1 MKTIKI
7 VLISAGLILFSHL
20 VANAQSKDESAIRNI
35 LSAQTENWNKGNLEK
50 FMEGYWHSD
59 SLMFIGKSGVT
70 YGYQNA
76 LKNYQVGYS
85 DTVQMGKLHFEL
97 VSLKPVE
104 KDHYF
109 VVGKWFLERAIG
121 NLNGVYTLLF
131 KKING
136 QWFII
141 VDHSS

>member
-1 MKTIKI
+1 MKMFRIAI
-7 VLISAGLILFSHL
+7 LSAAIFLLFQTAL
-20 VANAQSKDESAIRNI
+20 QAQSKDELAIRRI
-35 LSAQTENWNKGNLEK
+35 LAAQTEQWNNGDLEK

-59 SLMFIGKSGVT
+59 SLMFIGKSGIT
-70 YGYQNA
+70 YGYSNA
-76 LKNYQVGYS
+76 LKNYQSGYS

-109 VVGKWFLERAIG
+109 VVGKWFLKRSIG
-121 NLNGVYTLLF
+121 DLNGVYTLLF
-131 KKING
+131 RKING
-136 QWFII
+136 EWFII

>member
-20 VANAQSKDESAIRNI
+20 FANAQSKDESAIRNI
-35 LSAQTENWNKGNLEK
+35 LAAQTENWNKGNLEK

-109 VVGKWFLERAIG
+109 VVGKWFLERTIG

>member
-1 MKTIKI
+1 MRKYRTIL
-7 VLISAGLILFSHL
+7 VFALAFFLFHT
-20 VANAQSKDESAIRNI
+20 VNGQSTDEKAIRQI
-35 LSAQTENWNKGNLEK
+35 LDEQTKHWNEGNLDA

-70 YGYQNA
+70 YGYKNA
-76 LKNYQVGYS
+76 LDNYKKGYS

-97 VSLKPVE
+97 VSLKRVE

-109 VVGKWFLERAIG
+109 VVGKWFLNRTVG

-131 KKING
+131 RKING
-136 QWFII
+136 QWMIV

>member
-1 MKTIKI
+1 MKQILHI
-7 VLISAGLILFSHL
+7 NCLLLLLSISLAGYS
-20 VANAQSKDESAIRNI
+20 QSTDEKAIREI
-35 LSAQTENWNKGNLEK
+35 LDAQTRHWNEGNLEA

-59 SLMFIGKSGVT
+59 SLMFIGKSGIT

-76 LKNYQVGYS
+76 LNNYKRGYS
-85 DTVQMGKLHFEL
+85 DTIQMGKLHFEL

-109 VVGKWFLERAIG
+109 VVGKWFLSRSVG
-121 NLNGVYTLLF
+121 DLNGVYTLLF
-131 KKING
+131 RKIRG
-136 QWFII
+136 KWWII

>member
-1 MKTIKI
+1 MRILQTAIFS
-7 VLISAGLILFSHL
+7 ISMFMLLQTGA
-20 VANAQSKDESAIRNI
+20 
-35 LSAQTENWNKGNLEK
+35 SAQTKDEAAIRDILTSQTEQWNNGDLER

-59 SLMFIGKSGVT
+59 SLMFIGKSGIT

-76 LKNYQVGYS
+76 LKNYQAGYS
-85 DTVQMGKLHFEL
+85 DTVQMGKLRFEL

-109 VVGKWFLERAIG
+109 VVGKWFLKRSIG
-121 NLNGVYTLLF
+121 DLNGVYTLLF

-136 QWFII
+136 KWLII

>member
-1 MKTIKI
+1 MNTIRI
-7 VLISAGLILFSHL
+7 VLFSTGLFLLSQ
-20 VANAQSKDESAIRNI
+20 VANAQSKDELTIRKI
-35 LSAQTENWNKGNLEK
+35 LAAQTEYWNKGNLEK

-76 LKNYQVGYS
+76 LKNYKTGYS
-85 DTVQMGKLHFEL
+85 DSVQMGKLHFEL
-97 VSLKPVE
+97 VSLNPVE

-109 VVGKWFLERAIG
+109 VVGKWFLERTIG

>member
-1 MKTIKI
+1 M
-7 VLISAGLILFSHL
+7 VLISTGLILFSHL
-20 VANAQSKDESAIRNI
+20 VAIAQSKDESAIRKI
-35 LSAQTENWNKGNLEK
+35 LEAQTEHWNKGNLEK

-109 VVGKWFLERAIG
+109 VVGKWFLERTIG

>member
-1 MKTIKI
+1 MKVTRVI
-7 VLISAGLILFSHL
+7 ISVFAVFLFYTS
-20 VANAQSKDESAIRNI
+20 AKAQSKDESAIRAI
-35 LSAQTENWNKGNLEK
+35 LTAQTEQWNKGDLEK

-59 SLMFIGKSGVT
+59 SLMFIGKSGIT
-70 YGYQNA
+70 YGFQNA
-76 LKNYQVGYS
+76 LNNYKAGYS

-97 VSLKPVE
+97 ISLKPVE

-109 VVGKWFLERAIG
+109 VVGKWFLHRTVG
-121 NLNGVYTLLF
+121 DLNGVYTLLF

>member
-1 MKTIKI
+1 MKSIRIISVFITAL
-7 VLISAGLILFSHL
+7 VLTSS
-20 VANAQSKDESAIRNI
+20 VARSQNQNEIAIRNI
-35 LSAQTENWNKGNLEK
+35 LSAQTEQWNKGNLDK

-76 LKNYQVGYS
+76 LDNYKKGYS
-85 DTVQMGKLHFEL
+85 DTVHMGKLHFEL

-109 VVGKWFLERAIG
+109 VVGKWFLERTIG
-121 NLNGVYTLLF
+121 NLNGTYTLLF
-131 KKING
+131 RKING

>member
-1 MKTIKI
+1 MKTIRTI
-7 VLISAGLILFSHL
+7 FVFISVFTLACTTAHAQNKNETAIRDIL
-20 VANAQSKDESAIRNI
+20 NAQ
-35 LSAQTENWNKGNLEK
+35 TTHWNEGDLDK

-76 LKNYQVGYS
+76 LNNYKKGYS
-85 DTVQMGKLHFEL
+85 DTIQMGKLHFEL

-109 VVGKWFLERAIG
+109 VVGKWFLERTIG
-121 NLNGVYTLLF
+121 NLNGTYTLLF
-131 KKING
+131 RKING
-136 QWFII
+136 QWVII

>member
-7 VLISAGLILFSHL
+7 VLITAGLILFSHL
-20 VANAQSKDESAIRNI
+20 FANAQSKDESAIRNI
-35 LSAQTENWNKGNLEK
+35 LAAQTENWNKGNLEK

-109 VVGKWFLERAIG
+109 VVGKWFLERTIG
-121 NLNGVYTLLF
+121 NLNGAYTLLF

-136 QWFII
+136 KWFII
-141 VDHSS
+141 VDHS

>member
-1 MKTIKI
+1 MKYIRI
-7 VLISAGLILFSHL
+7 ILIAGFLFM
-20 VANAQSKDESAIRNI
+20 ANQDAWCQDKNETAIRKI
-35 LSAQTENWNKGNLEK
+35 LTEQTIHWNEGNLDK

-76 LKNYQVGYS
+76 LANYKKGYS

-97 VSLKPVE
+97 VSVQPVE
-104 KDHYF
+104 KEHYF
-109 VVGKWFLERAIG
+109 VTGKWFLERSIG
-121 NLNGVYTLLF
+121 NLHGVYTLLF
-131 KKING
+131 RKING